1 MTFSGGYAVSGRIE
15 GVALGTM
22 TLLLRRCCSDAAA
35 QTLLLNGEVVAGTV
49 RTPRATSRIRLAIPA
64 MSIRD
69 SDLMAISSERSDA
82 DLAP

>member
-1 MTFSGGYAVSGRIE
+1 MTFFGGYAVSGRIE

-22 TLLLRRCCSDAAA
+22 
-35 QTLLLNGEVVAGTV
+35 TLLLNGEVVAGTV